1 MVRALQIGPAQLAD
15 RRVAMRALLEQ
26 SIAIPSVSGMEA
38 GFVEFLAKFAQRVG
52 LEVDLWQSSEADL
65 GRFPVHYPRHL
76 PLAGRPTAVIR
87 LPGTRGGR
95 SLIFNGHSDVVPTGD
110 VAAWTHHPWGGQ
122 SIDDAVF
129 GRGACDTKGP
139 IVSALWS
146 MVHLAE
152 SDQRPAGDVLLEL
165 VPGEED
171 CVGLGTLTSVARGWK
186 ADGCVVLEPT
196 ESLPRCASRGGVRF
210 TITALG
216 RSVHG
221 TVKWLGEDAIN
232 SARLLLA
239 AIESLQAEWTTV
251 DSDPLFEAYPFA
263 RPLTVDSI
271 RGGDW
276 QGMLADR
283 CVIAGYLELLPADDL
298 KTWQDELAFALRE
311 RVGGGVRF
319 VIDFSEQYAGHR
331 LQPDHALCRAAQPDQ
346 RGSAW
351 QGFNSG
357 CEAGLRAGL
366 LGTPTLVWG
375 PGSLAQAHAAD
386 EFVLFS
392 DVEDVAGQFIQF
404 IERWCNAPT
413 DQTHL

>member
-1 MVRALQIGPAQLAD
+1 
-15 RRVAMRALLEQ
+15 MRAVLSK

-38 GFVEFLAKFAQRVG
+38 ELVDFLAGVARGAG
-52 LEVDLWQSSEADL
+52 LEVDLWQSSEDDL
-65 GRFPVHYPRHL
+65 RRFPTQIKRHL

-87 LPGTRGGR
+87 LKGTGGGR
-95 SLIFNGHSDVVPTGD
+95 SLMFNGHTDVVPTGD
-110 VAAWTHHPWGGQ
+110 VAAWAQQPWGGEMV
-122 SIDDAVF
+122 DGAVF

-139 IVSALWS
+139 IVSALWA
-146 MVHLAE
+146 MAHLAE
-152 SDQRPAGDVLLEL
+152 TGQRPAGDVLLEL

-171 CVGLGTLTSVARGWK
+171 CVGLGTLTSVARGWQ
-186 ADGCVVLEPT
+186 ADACVVLEPT
-196 ESLPRCASRGGVRF
+196 EGLPRCASRGGVRF

-239 AIESLQAEWTTV
+239 ALDSLQAEWNTV
-251 DSDPLFEAYPFA
+251 ERDPLFAAYPFA

-271 RGGDW
+271 CGGDW

-298 KTWQDELAFALRE
+298 KAWQDTFLAALRQ
-311 RVGGGVRF
+311 RVGDGVRF
-319 VIDFSEQYAGHR
+319 LIEFSEQYAGHR
-331 LQPDHALCRAAQPDQ
+331 LETDHPLCHAAQAELC
-346 RGSAW
+346 GAAW

-366 LGTPTLVWG
+366 LATPTLVWG
-375 PGSLAQAHAAD
+375 PGSLAQAHAPD
-386 EFVLFS
+386 EFVLFA
-392 DVEDVAGQFIQF
+392 DVEDVAGKFIQL
-404 IERWCNAPT
+404 IDRWCNAT
-413 DQTHL
+413 KDSAED